1 MTQHPGIHVK
11 EWLQANN
18 KSQNELALAMQ
29 VRPPFMSKIVNGHA
43 HITPK
48 VALKLEAATG
58 VNASTWAGYET
69 EYALSLAREQVLN

>member
-1 MTQHPGIHVK
+1 MTQHPGVHVK
-11 EWLQANN
+11 QWLQANR
-18 KSQNELALAMQ
+18 KSQNELASAMHVQ
-29 VRPPFMSKIVNGHA
+29 PPFMSKIVNGHA

-69 EYALSLAREQVLN
+69 EYALSRARGEVTY

>member
-1 MTQHPGIHVK
+1 MH
-11 EWLQANN
+11 
-18 KSQNELALAMQ
+18 

-58 VNASTWAGYET
+58 VNASIWAGYET
-69 EYALSLAREQVLN
+69 EYALARARDHVQN

>member
-1 MTQHPGIHVK
+1 MTQHPGTYRK

-18 KSQNELALAMQ
+18 KSQNELASAMQ

-58 VNASTWAGYET
+58 VNASTWASYEM
-69 EYALSLAREQVLN
+69 EYSLSRARGEVAY